1 MPRKI
6 GAIEGNYKTPIVVA
20 IEILV
25 NLASVKGRKSKNEN
39 A

>member
-6 GAIEGNYKTPIVVA
+6 GAIEGNYKTPILGA

-25 NLASVKGRKSKNEN
+25 NLTSVKARKSKNEN
-39 A
+39 E